1 MTVTRSFAI
10 VLALILTACEGSPT
24 LPPRVQAAP
33 RPASTSHP
41 ASKAGCSTRHGKAK
55 APAPQLSAWGKRLNR
70 LAADRSVGI
79 AVADR
84 GNILYERQGDARRT
98 PASNEKLLL
107 SMALFDQL
115 GPDLQI
121 RTTTAAHRVVDG
133 VVRGDL
139 WLLGGGDPSL
149 TSKAAHFWG
158 PLRSATLKLLAERL
172 RGAGISHIE
181 GSIRGATTYFAHDFD
196 APGWQPFVPRSYVE
210 LPTALA
216 INGNY
221 HVRGSPERTA
231 ARFLDRQ
238 LRAHGVQVD
247 GAPGTGEPP
256 AHLVQVAQVSSPPL
270 SRLIGFMDRTSN
282 NFYAEMLGKLLGAD
296 LYGPPGTIHKG
307 AAAIKSWAR
316 RSGVHIAAYDSS
328 GLSYRDRISPRGV
341 VRLLAAAGRRPWGP
355 ELRHDLPSPG
365 QGTLRGRLA
374 GLDVHAKT
382 GTLFNSDSALS
393 GWVRNRRSGRWLEFS
408 ILDQNMPKTV
418 EDRMVQVI
426 ATARVPVGHGPRR
439 RRAVCS

>member
-1 MTVTRSFAI
+1 VTATRSFAI
-10 VLALILTACEGSPT
+10 VLALLMSACEGSPT
-24 LPPRVQAAP
+24 LPPRVQAAA
-33 RPASTSHP
+33 RPASTP
-41 ASKAGCSTRHGKAK
+41 NAASKPGCSTRRGQAK
-55 APAPQLSAWGKRLNR
+55 GSAAHLSAWGKRLNR
-70 LAADRSVGI
+70 LAAKRSVGI

-115 GPDLQI
+115 SPSYRI
-121 RTTTAAHRVVDG
+121 RTTVSAGHVVDG

-149 TSKAAHFWG
+149 TTKAPHFWG

-181 GSIRGATTYFAHDFD
+181 GSVRGGATYFAHDFN
-196 APGWQPFVPRSYVE
+196 APGWQPFVPRNYVQ

-216 INGNY
+216 VNGNY
-221 HVRGSPERTA
+221 HVRGGPERTA
-231 ARFLDRQ
+231 ARSLDRQ
-238 LRAHGVQVD
+238 LRARGIKID
-247 GAPGTGEPP
+247 GAPSTGEPP
-256 AHLVQVAQVSSPPL
+256 AHLVQIGHVSSPPL
-270 SRLIGFMDRTSN
+270 SRLTAFMDGTSD
-282 NFYAEMLGKLLGAD
+282 NFFAEMLGKLLGAD
-296 LYGPPGTIHKG
+296 FYGPPGTIHKG
-307 AAAIKSWAR
+307 AVAISTWAR
-316 RSGVHIAAYDSS
+316 RSRVHLAAYDSS
-328 GLSYRDRISPRGV
+328 GLSYRDRISPLGI
-341 VRLLAAAGRRPWGP
+341 VRLLAAAERRPWGP
-355 ELRHDLPSPG
+355 VLRRDLPSPG

-393 GWVRNRRSGRWLEFS
+393 GWVRNRRTGRWLEFS

-426 ATARVPVGHGPRR
+426 AHAAVAVGPAARHRR
-439 RRAVCS
+439 PVCS